1 MNPGRKRWLVRL
13 AILLLVGLGGLLWS
27 IGKLG
32 RDLTIENRSAQTI
45 TELKITIGGQSR
57 TFTDV
62 KPGGEASASSPA
74 NDGEL
79 PFTVEGKL
87 ADGNVF
93 RLKGQFR
100 DSLHYL
106 LLPGG
111 QLQLRPKRWFG

>member
-1 MNPGRKRWLVRL
+1 MNPGRKRWLFRL
-13 AILLLVGLGGLLWS
+13 AILLLVGLGGLFWS

-32 RDLTIENRSAQTI
+32 RDLTIENRSEQTI
-45 TELKITIGGQSR
+45 TEMKITIGGQTR

-62 KPGGEASASSPA
+62 APGGEASAPCPTMDS
-74 NDGEL
+74 EL

-93 RLKGQFR
+93 RLRGQIR
-100 DSLHYL
+100 ASLHYL

-111 QLQLRPKRWFG
+111 QLQPRPKRGFG